1 MHPSSRLDEAQMS
14 RKNQIIFL
22 IGPMGSGKTTL
33 GRRVADSLGLDFFDC
48 DRELE
53 KLTGASVNLI
63 FDIEGEAGFRERET
77 RILEEMASRE
87 SALISTG
94 GGVVTRKVNR
104 DILRRHGY
112 IVWLK
117 TPVAQQLHRL
127 GRDRVRP
134 LLQTPNREQRLRELA
149 RERDPLYS
157 ELADLVFE
165 TRNRNVRLVASELA
179 QAIREQWIAVE
190 DG

>member
-1 MHPSSRLDEAQMS
+1 MS